1 MITAISCRTTKTS
14 NIKAFVNTKANT
26 EYKKSIKV
34 FSGKLNTSEYN
45 ELKNIIE
52 KELNVKIPPGKSIL
66 INFNQKA
73 PNCISLGLSNK
84 DVSTVTDNR
93 VWISSGISSNN
104 NAADFYVFTDD
115 SFHKDIYQ
123 ARLNFK
129 LDSGFFYNNVFTL
142 HENCTAIF
150 VIKPNGDFLK
160 YYGEDS
166 FSEVKY
172 FLEKE

>member
-1 MITAISCRTTKTS
+1 MITVISCRTTKTS

-73 PNCISLGLSNK
+73 LIAFRW
-84 DVSTVTDNR
+84 V
-93 VWISSGISSNN
+93 
-104 NAADFYVFTDD
+104 
-115 SFHKDIYQ
+115 
-123 ARLNFK
+123 
-129 LDSGFFYNNVFTL
+129 
-142 HENCTAIF
+142 
-150 VIKPNGDFLK
+150 
-160 YYGEDS
+160 
-166 FSEVKY
+166 
-172 FLEKE
+172 